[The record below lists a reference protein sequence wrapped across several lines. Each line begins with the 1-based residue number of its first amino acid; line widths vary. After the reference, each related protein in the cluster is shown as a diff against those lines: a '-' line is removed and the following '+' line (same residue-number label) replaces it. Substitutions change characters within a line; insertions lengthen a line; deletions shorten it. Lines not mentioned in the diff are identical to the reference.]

1 MVEVLT
7 DMPDRQQLVDIAQ
20 APAEGT
26 AAWVEGTAAGVEG
39 TAPGVDRQAGTHRP
53 MVVLEDIDQQD
64 PSSNRIYL
72 AVMLFSPN
80 IHKIN

>member
-7 DMPDRQQLVDIAQ
+7 DMLDRQQLVDIAQ

-26 AAWVEGTAAGVEG
+26 AAGVEGTAA
-39 TAPGVDRQAGTHRP
+39 GVDRQAGTHRP

-64 PSSNRIYL
+64 PSSSRIYL

>member
-7 DMPDRQQLVDIAQ
+7 DMPDRQQLVDIVQ

-26 AAWVEGTAAGVEG
+26 AAGVEDTAAGV
-39 TAPGVDRQAGTHRP
+39 DRLQAGTHRP

-64 PSSNRIYL
+64 PSSSRIYL

-80 IHKIN
+80 THKIN

>member
-20 APAEGT
+20 APEEGT
-26 AAWVEGTAAGVEG
+26 AA
-39 TAPGVDRQAGTHRP
+39 GVDRQAGTHRP
-53 MVVLEDIDQQD
+53 MAVLEDIDQQD
-64 PSSNRIYL
+64 PSSSRIYL

>member
-26 AAWVEGTAAGVEG
+26 AAGVEDTAA
-39 TAPGVDRQAGTHRP
+39 GVDRQAGTHRP
-53 MVVLEDIDQQD
+53 MVVLEDIDQRD
-64 PSSNRIYL
+64 PSSSRIYL

-80 IHKIN
+80 THQIN